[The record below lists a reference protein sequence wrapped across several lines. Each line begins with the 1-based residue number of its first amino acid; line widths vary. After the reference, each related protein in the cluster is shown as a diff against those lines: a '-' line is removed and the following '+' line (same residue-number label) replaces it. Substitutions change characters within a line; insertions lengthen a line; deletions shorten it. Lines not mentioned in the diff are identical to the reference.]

1 MFASRGMFGQRLE
14 TFLAVRSGG
23 GDTCVLLCMLLVTGG
38 WIEVNNDDEQP
49 TVHWTDTPNPHPHQ
63 KIICPKQETE
73 KTQHLII
80 NNVLEWGTYTEHE
93 KLLNIIPK

>member
-1 MFASRGMFGQRLE
+1 MPPGGC
-14 TFLAVRSGG
+14 LAMSGDILVVRSGGGG
-23 GDTCVLLCMLLVTGG
+23 GDTCVFLCMLLVTGG

-73 KTQHLII
+73 KPNT
-80 NNVLEWGTYTEHE
+80 
-93 KLLNIIPK
+93 